1 MADAVDD
8 MIQETLLAVHA
19 DSHGDDA
26 ALPVTAWLV
35 GMPREKGSA
44 SCAGA
49 VAKTPSTIFDGELTL
64 VAPAD
69 CDAAMVHRDRPKRM
83 ACLADRH
90 RLPIVLTKIEG
101 LLVEVAAQRARM
113 SVAAVKVGVRR
124 GLKALA
130 AGVRDCA
137 CRQAN

>member
-1 MADAVDD
+1 

-19 DSHGDDA
+19 DSRGDDA
-26 ALPVTAWLV
+26 AQPVTAWLV
-35 GMPREKGSA
+35 GISREKGSA

-69 CDAAMVHRDRPKRM
+69 QGAAMARRDRPRRM
-83 ACLADRH
+83 ACLADCH
-90 RLPIVLTKIEG
+90 RPPIVLTKIEG
-101 LLVEVAAQRARM
+101 LLVEVAAQRAGV
-113 SVAAVKVGVRR
+113 SVVAVKVGVRR

-130 AGVRDCA
+130 ASLKDCT
-137 CRQAN
+137 